1 MLNRKVL
8 NKKVLV
14 CAAILVCLFVV
25 SCKSP
30 KSFEGTWYYCYDDEI
45 LVELD
50 ANYTTG
56 YEWTV
61 FIDGTCVSLDDQ
73 EYISHEEP
81 RGMVGVG
88 GTWKCELEAE
98 CDGEAVITFVYA
110 RPWDKT
116 DIAQTRTLKVTVS
129 EGMITNIQEVTK

>member
-8 NKKVLV
+8 V
-14 CAAILVCLFVV
+14 CATILMCLFAFV

-30 KSFEGTWYYCYDDEI
+30 KSFEGTWYCCYDNEI

-61 FIDGTCVSLDDQ
+61 SIAGTCVSLEDQ
-73 EYISHEEP
+73 EYIPHNAPSD
-81 RGMVGVG
+81 MVGVG

-116 DIAQTRTLKVTVS
+116 DVAETCTLKVTVS
-129 EGMITNIQEVTK
+129 KGRFTNIQEVTAQ